1 MSIYAI
7 SDLHL
12 SFDTQKPMDKFGKLW
27 EDYEERMKYNWNKIV
42 KENDLVLI
50 AGDVSWATYL
60 SDAVEDF
67 KFIDGLNGEKLIS
80 KGNHDYWWESLTKL
94 NGFTK
99 ENGFD
104 TINFIHNTAVKHED
118 FVICAA
124 KGYDFNTEQRLCDR
138 ENIRVRLSLEEGAKK
153 GGKVILMLHYPP
165 FDKNGEIYEPLL
177 KMFDEFGVYMCV
189 YGHLHAHSHAYAI
202 NEKIKNTDL
211 RLTSCDFLKFTPL
224 KLQ

>member
-12 SFDTQKPMDKFGKLW
+12 SFGTEKPMDKFGKVW

-50 AGDVSWATYL
+50 PGDVSWATYL
-60 SDAVEDF
+60 SEVVEDF

-94 NGFTK
+94 KNFASDNGFGTV
-99 ENGFD
+99 
-104 TINFIHNTAVKHED
+104 NFIHNTAFKCGD
-118 FVICAA
+118 FVICAT
-124 KGYDFNTEQRLCDR
+124 KGYDFNTEKRLCDR
-138 ENIRVRLSLEEGAKK
+138 ENIRVRLSLDAGVKL
-153 GGKVILMLHYPP
+153 GGRIILMLHYPP
-165 FDKNGEIYEPLL
+165 FDKKGNIYPELKEMFESYGVEI
-177 KMFDEFGVYMCV
+177 CV
-189 YGHLHAHSHAYAI
+189 YGHLHAHAHAFAVNKMI
-202 NEKIKNTDL
+202 GNTDF
-211 RLTSCDFLKFTPL
+211 RLVSCDFLEFCPL

>member
-60 SDAVEDF
+60 SEAVEDF

-94 NGFTK
+94 NSFAK
-99 ENGFD
+99 DNGFK
-104 TINFIHNTAVKHED
+104 TVNFIHNTAFKYED

-124 KGYDFNTEQRLCDR
+124 KGYDFNTEKRLCDR
-138 ENIRVRLSLEEGAKK
+138 ENIRVRLSLEEGVKK
-153 GGKVILMLHYPP
+153 GGKIILMLHYPP
-165 FDKNGEIYEPLL
+165 FDKSGKLYEPLRQ
-177 KMFDEFGVYMCV
+177 MFEEFEVNMCV
-189 YGHLHAHSHAYAI
+189 YGHLHAHAHAFAV
-202 NEKIKNTDL
+202 NERVKNTEL
-211 RLTSCDFLKFTPL
+211 RLTSCDFLEFKPL

>member
-12 SFDTQKPMDKFGKLW
+12 SYGAEKPMDKFGKIW
-27 EDYEERMKYNWNKIV
+27 EDYEERMKYNWNRIV

-60 SDAVEDF
+60 SEAVEDF

-94 NGFTK
+94 RKFAQ
-99 ENGFD
+99 ENEFN
-104 TINFIHNTAVKHED
+104 TINFVHNTAFKYRD
-118 FVICAA
+118 YAICAA
-124 KGYDFNTEQRLCDR
+124 KGYDFNTEKRLCDR
-138 ENIRVRLSLEEGAKK
+138 ENIRVKLSLEEGVKL
-153 GGKVILMLHYPP
+153 GGKIILMLHYPP
-165 FDKNGEIYEPLL
+165 FDKNGEVYPEL
-177 KMFDEFGVYMCV
+177 KEMLEGYGVCMCV
-189 YGHLHAHSHAYAI
+189 YGHLHAHAHMFAVNKMI
-202 NEKIKNTDL
+202 ENTEF
-211 RLTSCDFLKFTPL
+211 RLTSCDFLEFTPL

>member
-12 SFDTQKPMDKFGKLW
+12 SFDTQKPMDKFGELW
-27 EDYEERMKYNWNKIV
+27 EDYEEKMKYNWNKTV

-60 SDAVEDF
+60 SEAVEDF

-94 NGFTK
+94 NGFAK
-99 ENGFD
+99 ENDFE
-104 TINFIHNTAVKHED
+104 TLNFIHNTAFKYND
-118 FVICAA
+118 YVICAS
-124 KGYDFNTEQRLCDR
+124 KGYDFNTEKRLCDR
-138 ENIRVRLSLEEGAKK
+138 ENIRVRLSLEEGRKK
-153 GGKVILMLHYPP
+153 GGKIILMLHYPP
-165 FDKNGEIYEPLL
+165 FDKTGKLYPELEQAFEEYN
-177 KMFDEFGVYMCV
+177 VAQCV
-189 YGHLHAHSHAYAI
+189 YGHLHAHAHRFAV
-202 NEKIKNTDL
+202 NEKIKNTEL
-211 RLTSCDFLKFTPL
+211 RLTSCDYLKFVPL